1 MHDKTRE
8 EKPLGLVG
16 ILGAILYYLSFLPYI
31 YLAYSAVFGISV
43 FFGFLDYSG
52 TLYGTKAV
60 IYSGMLITM
69 LPILPACLLYQI
81 LFGLIYLRVRPKNVR
96 RPAAIYACIFAALIV
111 IPCLVYW
118 GRETAYSTKV
128 GDEVRSF
135 LEDKYG
141 EHFVKDARIVLESME
156 DEEFRV
162 YSPVLPNGVAFVVR
176 RDRNTHEF
184 DDHNDLMRAF
194 ANNNEGFTEA
204 LNSYLDEI
212 YGLPDNA
219 HISAECRSVD
229 FGDYRYGDDYADL
242 IENAEYTIYAI
253 DLEPE
258 TIDQESLEEITFNI
272 WGRYVPKFS
281 DNVDECLMVYICD
294 DGRRVAEIQILQA
307 TFEDNG
313 IPVGYIDAY
322 ENIETSYEIEDEIF
336 YLVR

>member
-8 EKPLGLVG
+8 KKPLGLFG

-52 TLYGTKAV
+52 TLYGIKAV
-60 IYSGMLITM
+60 IYSGMM
-69 LPILPACLLYQI
+69 LTVIPVLPACLLYQI
-81 LFGLIYLRVRPKNVR
+81 LFGVLYLRVRPKNVR
-96 RPAAIYACIFAALIV
+96 RPAAIYACIFAALIA

-118 GRETAYSTKV
+118 GREKVYTVTAGS
-128 GDEVRSF
+128 EVRAF

-141 EHFVKDARIVLESME
+141 EQFAKESKIVLESME
-156 DEEFRV
+156 DEEFYV
-162 YSPVLPNGVAFVVR
+162 YTSVLPDKVSFVVR

-194 ANNNEGFTEA
+194 ANNNEGFTES
-204 LNSYLDEI
+204 LNTYLDEI
-212 YGLPDNA
+212 YGLHDNA
-219 HISAECRSVD
+219 HISAECISLD
-229 FGDYRYGDDYADL
+229 FGDYRDGDDYSDL
-242 IENAEYTIYAI
+242 IRNAEYSIYSI
-253 DLEPE
+253 DIEPE
-258 TIDQESLEEITFNI
+258 VIDQESLETITFDMWEN
-272 WGRYVPKFS
+272 YVPKFG
-281 DNVDECLMVYICD
+281 DNIDECLMVYIY
-294 DGRRVAEIQILQA
+294 DGDTRVAEIQILQA

>member
-8 EKPLGLVG
+8 EKPLGLLG

-81 LFGLIYLRVRPKNVR
+81 LFGTLYLRMRPKNVR
-96 RPAAIYACIFAALIV
+96 RPAAIYACIFAALV
-111 IPCLVYW
+111 AVPCLVYR
-118 GRETAYSTKV
+118 GREIVYSVKAEA
-128 GDEVRSF
+128 EVRSF

-141 EHFVKDARIVLESME
+141 EEFASGSGIVLKSME
-156 DEEFRV
+156 DEEFKI
-162 YSPVLPNGVAFVVR
+162 YTPVLPDGVTFTVR
-176 RDRNTHEF
+176 RDRETHEF
-184 DDHNDLMRAF
+184 DDHNDLMHAF

-204 LNSYLDEI
+204 LNTYLDEI
-212 YGLPDNA
+212 YGMPDDS
-219 HISAECRSVD
+219 HINAECLSLE
-229 FGDYRYGDDYADL
+229 FGDFKHGDDYSDL
-242 IENAEYTIYAI
+242 IRNAEYSIYSI
-253 DLEPE
+253 DIEPE
-258 TIDQESLEEITFNI
+258 IIDQESLETITFDMWEN
-272 WGRYVPKFS
+272 YVPKFG
-281 DNVDECLMVYICD
+281 DNIDECLMVYIYD
-294 DGRRVAEIQILQA
+294 DNARVAEIQILQA

>member
-8 EKPLGLVG
+8 EKPLGLLG

-81 LFGLIYLRVRPKNVR
+81 LFGTLYLRMRPKNVR
-96 RPAAIYACIFAALIV
+96 RPAAIYACIFAALV
-111 IPCLVYW
+111 AVPCLVYR
-118 GRETAYSTKV
+118 GREIVYSVKAEA
-128 GDEVRSF
+128 EVRSF

-141 EHFVKDARIVLESME
+141 EEFASGSGIVLKSME
-156 DEEFRV
+156 DEEFKI
-162 YSPVLPNGVAFVVR
+162 YTPVLPDGVTFTVR
-176 RDRNTHEF
+176 RDRDTSKF
-184 DDHNDLMRAF
+184 DDHNDFLHAF
-194 ANNNEGFTEA
+194 ANYNEGFTEA
-204 LNSYLDEI
+204 LDTYLDEI
-212 YGLPDNA
+212 YGMPDNA
-219 HISAECRSVD
+219 NIHAECISLE
-229 FGDYRYGDDYADL
+229 FGDFKHGDDYSDL
-242 IENAEYTIYAI
+242 IRNAEYSIYSI
-253 DLEPE
+253 DIEPE
-258 TIDQESLEEITFNI
+258 IIDQESLETITFDMWEN
-272 WGRYVPKFS
+272 YVPKFG
-281 DNVDECLMVYICD
+281 DNIDECLMVYIYD
-294 DGRRVAEIQILQA
+294 DNARVAEIQILQA